1 MDDRLYY
8 VIFVLLLIVMAIV
21 IPFFLKAE
29 QPNPCKKSL
38 VLNRPVQ
45 PFSLQT
51 HLSPVLSETL
61 RDMRH

>member
-38 VLNRPVQ
+38 VLK
-45 PFSLQT
+45 
-51 HLSPVLSETL
+51 
-61 RDMRH
+61 